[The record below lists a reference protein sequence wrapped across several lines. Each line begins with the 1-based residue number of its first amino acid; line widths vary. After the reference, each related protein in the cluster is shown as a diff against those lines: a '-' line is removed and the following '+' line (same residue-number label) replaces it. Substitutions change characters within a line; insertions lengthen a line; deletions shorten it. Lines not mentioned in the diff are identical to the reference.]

1 MLRWESK
8 RRIDKLGYSR
18 VYNTV
23 SRVLYLLALP
33 EVVGNGYKYDDR
45 GDAPIKFARTF
56 PIRAAE
62 QADVA
67 KKATA
72 MMKRTFLFR
81 KYNAYSRSTR
91 IAINGVRDVHLEFN
105 ERIAHFL
112 LPCMC
117 PTSSN
122 LAIANKL
129 CLMRG

>member
-1 MLRWESK
+1 
-8 RRIDKLGYSR
+8 LGYSR

-33 EVVGNGYKYDDR
+33 EGVGNDYKYDDR
-45 GDAPIKFARTF
+45 GDAPIIFARTL

-67 KKATA
+67 KKPTA

-91 IAINGVRDVHLEFN
+91 IAVNGVRDVHLEFN
-105 ERIAHFL
+105 GRIAHFL